1 MEKSNNE
8 IFNFMSRS
16 LFAITLAC
24 LNCAFLLPTV
34 RAEESFSSKSE
45 LKPFAWWCQRY
56 DSLPSATQA
65 TIRSALSAVGN
76 VNNCQL
82 ADSKLRKIE
91 TLTIRSVY
99 PSPQDKKHDLSPIAT
114 LTHLK
119 ELDIEYDV
127 RIDDLSSLAGMT
139 KLEKLKIHPG
149 NGITDVKPLLKM
161 SNMTNLELSG
171 NLIVDISPFANM
183 TKLTHL
189 DLKGNRISNIKP
201 LSKLTKMGRLDLS
214 YNQISDIR
222 SLSNLKKLYSLRLE
236 NNKFTEADCPFSP
249 VKTVLGVANIC
260 HF

>member
-1 MEKSNNE
+1 
-8 IFNFMSRS
+8 MSRN

-45 LKPFAWWCQRY
+45 LKPFVWWCQRY
-56 DSLPSATQA
+56 DSLPAATQA
-65 TIRSALSAVGN
+65 TIRSVLREVGN

-82 ADSKLRKIE
+82 ADSKLRKTE
-91 TLTIRSVY
+91 TLTIDSVY

-119 ELDIEYDV
+119 KLDIKYDV
-127 RIDDLSSLAGMT
+127 RINDLSLLAGMT

-161 SNMTNLELSG
+161 SNMTNLELPG

-183 TKLTHL
+183 TKLTYL

-201 LSKLTKMGRLDLS
+201 LSKLTKLTSLDLS
-214 YNQISDIR
+214 YNQISDVR
-222 SLSNLKKLYSLRLE
+222 SLATLEKLYSLRLE
-236 NNKFTEADCPFSP
+236 NNKFTEADCPFSL
-249 VKTVLGVANIC
+249 VKTALGEVSIC